1 MAYHDLTTRP
11 DVEFLGGNQVRDVIV
26 LSAWTVPHD
35 IYFEAR
41 YPAAGWQPSFA
52 KSTALGY
59 SLTFESLFTLPG
71 VDDVAWTQVETS
83 TGFLQ
88 DGALIYVESTSGLS
102 SDSVFV
108 PYSKLGIDPQ
118 ASGNQPG
125 FVAAIVAALR
135 KKLDDTEGSG

>member
-11 DVEFLGGNQVRDVIV
+11 DVEFLGGNKVRDVIV
-26 LSAWTVPHD
+26 LSAWTVPHE

-52 KSTALGY
+52 KSTAVGY

-71 VDDVAWTQVETS
+71 VEDVAWTQQETA
-83 TGFLQ
+83 TGFLR
-88 DGALIYVESTSGLS
+88 DGALIYVQSTSGNSVDSEAS
-102 SDSVFV
+102 S
-108 PYSKLGIDPQ
+108 
-118 ASGNQPG
+118 NQPG

-135 KKLDDTEGSG
+135 KKLDAVEGSG

>member
-11 DVEFLGGNQVRDVIV
+11 DVEFLGGNKVRDVIV
-26 LSAWTVPHD
+26 LSAWTVPHE

-52 KSTALGY
+52 KSTAVGY

-71 VDDVAWTQVETS
+71 VEDVAWTQQETA
-83 TGFLQ
+83 TGFLR
-88 DGALIYVESTSGLS
+88 DGALIYVQSTSGN
-102 SDSVFV
+102 SDDNVFV
-108 PYSKLGIDPQ
+108 PYSKLGIDSE
-118 ASGNQPG
+118 ASSNQPG

-135 KKLDDTEGSG
+135 KKLDAVEGSG